1 MTANVKANAPTALSI
16 SGPNMT
22 TIAAAIVADAIS
34 RAICGIMAIIAY
46 VAT

>member
-1 MTANVKANAPTALSI
+1 
-16 SGPNMT
+16 MT

-34 RAICGIMAIIAY
+34 RALGSILAIIAY